1 MLSVLCTSWQVQ
13 AHQPDLSSIILSE
26 QGEQNWVLQVRS
38 ALTAFEYAIEDH
50 YGAGSY
56 TTPEEFQ
63 QLVVNFI
70 RERISIRFNDTD
82 AAELQNGMVKLGHET
97 NVIFQLVGTPET
109 IRSLAVEHNSFK
121 NIPHNQSV
129 LMVYK
134 EGFEKKQFMLNK
146 TNGHSI
152 RLEAGSTAFLEV
164 EPDQGRSM
172 PYSLLFAGMA
182 VAAIAVLI
190 FVYQKKYRFGFNS
203 SILERA

>member
-97 NVIFQLVGTPET
+97 NVIFQLVGTPEA
-109 IRSLAVEHNSFK
+109 IRSLAVEHNSFS
-121 NIPHNQSV
+121 NINCW
-129 LMVYK
+129 
-134 EGFEKKQFMLNK
+134 
-146 TNGHSI
+146 
-152 RLEAGSTAFLEV
+152 
-164 EPDQGRSM
+164 
-172 PYSLLFAGMA
+172 
-182 VAAIAVLI
+182 
-190 FVYQKKYRFGFNS
+190 
-203 SILERA
+203 

>member
-97 NVIFQLVGTPET
+97 NVIFQLVGTPEA
-109 IRSLAVEHNSFK
+109 IRSLAVEHNSFS

-134 EGFEKKQFMLNK
+134 KDFEKKQFMLNS

-152 RLEAGSTAFLEV
+152 RLEAGNAEFLVV
-164 EPDQGRSM
+164 EPDQGSLM

-182 VAAIAVLI
+182 VAAVMVLI
-190 FVYQKKYRFGFNS
+190 FVYQKKYRFRFNS